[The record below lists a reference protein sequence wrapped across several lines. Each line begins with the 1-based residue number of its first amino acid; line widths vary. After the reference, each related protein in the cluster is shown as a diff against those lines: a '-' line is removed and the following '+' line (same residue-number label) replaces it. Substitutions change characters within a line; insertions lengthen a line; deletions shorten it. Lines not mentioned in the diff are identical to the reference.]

1 MIKSNSQE
9 SQTTLSLAKEN
20 QKYTHSREGDF
31 LVAEVEER
39 TGKIFRS
46 QDEV

>member
-20 QKYTHSREGDF
+20 KKYIHSREGDF
-31 LVAEVEER
+31 LVAEIEES
-39 TGKIFRS
+39 TGKTFRG